1 MKRSHSRRARRLIAT
16 SVHLMLAAGIAGATE
31 AGEVKLDGRTFTVH
45 KGFTIERI
53 AGPPLVE
60 RPITAAFDDQ
70 GRLYVADS
78 SGSNDNVKK
87 QLEEKPHRI
96 VRLEDSDGDGKFDKK
111 TVFADHMMFP
121 EGTMWLGGSL
131 FVSAPPSI
139 WKLTD
144 TDGDGIAEER
154 VEWFKGKTLTGCAN
168 DLHGPYPGPDGW
180 IYWCK
185 GAFAEQ
191 TYTRPGKPPFVTN
204 AAHIFRCRPDG
215 TGIEPIMTGG
225 MDNPVDVAF
234 TPGGEPIF
242 TTTFFVHPGGGQR
255 DGLVHAIFGG
265 IYGKVH
271 DPIFQPAHRWTGPEV
286 MPPLLHMGPAA
297 PCGLARSESAA
308 FGEAY
313 HGNLFACYFNL
324 HKVGRHVL
332 TPSGSTFS
340 TQDEDFVTS
349 PDLDFHPTDVLE
361 DADGSL
367 IVVDTG
373 GWYKLCCPTSQLQ
386 KPDVLGA
393 IYRVSRQGAPRES
406 DPRGRTA
413 REKLK
418 TLDAAA
424 AALEFVRLLGDP
436 RPAVQHFAIES
447 LADPGRK
454 DTALVALRQALTT
467 DSPIAARCNAI
478 WALTRID
485 GPAAREI
492 ARSLLAD
499 PDETV
504 RQVAIHSSGLWRDR
518 AAVPQLVKLLEGT
531 SLHNRRAAAQALGR
545 IGEKTAV
552 PALLAASS
560 APNDRALEHSLTY
573 ALIEIA
579 DPESTA
585 AGLNSQ
591 DPRTRRTALVAIDQ
605 MEGGRL
611 DPALVAGLLSSA
623 DVALKEAASWIVGR
637 HREWSGATAGVLGRR
652 LDRLDLSPAER
663 ADLEKQL
670 GRLAQTAPIQELLAN
685 RLKDASAPRPARQ
698 SSLQAMTWSGLN
710 EKQVPS
716 NWIRGLATALDG
728 SPVNAQLVPLAVA
741 AARALPLAH
750 ASSAELSPA
759 LLRIASDT
767 KVPDELRLSALAA
780 VPGGL
785 SNPDEKL
792 FTFLLAKLPR
802 TETVASRTTAAD
814 SLARAK
820 LTLAQLGRLAQTLR
834 SAGPVEIDRLLAAF
848 EQSNDESLGQNLL
861 SALSAS
867 PALSGLRADAVKAHL
882 AKYPATV
889 QKEVEALLARINVDA
904 AKQKAQ
910 LEQLLPTMSAGDIRR
925 GQLVFHSEKAACY
938 SCHAIG
944 YRGGNVGPDL
954 TRIGSIRAERDLL
967 EAIVFPSASL
977 VRSFEPIAVAT
988 SDGKV
993 FNGLL
998 RGETADELRLAT
1010 GVNQE
1015 ARIARREIEEIRP
1028 STVSIMPAGLDQQLT
1043 HQELADLVA
1052 FLKACK

>member
-1 MKRSHSRRARRLIAT
+1 VKRSSRSRACRLVAT
-16 SVHLMLAAGIAGATE
+16 CVLLATGISTATRAGD
-31 AGEVKLDGRTFTVH
+31 VKLDGRTFTVPA
-45 KGFTIERI
+45 GFTIERI
-53 AGPPLVE
+53 AASPLIE
-60 RPITAAFDDQ
+60 RPITAAFDDL

-87 QLEEKPHRI
+87 QLAEKPHRI
-96 VRLEDSDGDGKFDKK
+96 VRLEDSDGDGFFDKK
-111 TVFADHMMFP
+111 TIFADRMMFP
-121 EGTMWLGGSL
+121 EGTMWHNGSL
-131 FVSAPPSI
+131 YVSAPPSI

-144 TDGDGIAEER
+144 SDGDGVADQR
-154 VEWFKGKTLTGCAN
+154 VEWFQGKTLTGCAN
-168 DLHGPYPGPDGW
+168 DLHGPYLGPDGW

-191 TYTRPGKPPFVTN
+191 TYTRPGKPPLVTK

-215 TGIEPIMTGG
+215 SGIEPIMTGG
-225 MDNPVDVAF
+225 MDNPVDVIF

-255 DGLVHAIFGG
+255 DGLVHAIYGG

-271 DPIFQPAHRWTGPEV
+271 DPIFQPVHKWTAPEV

-297 PCGLARSESAA
+297 PCGLTRFESSA
-308 FGEAY
+308 FGKAY
-313 HGNLFACYFNL
+313 EDNLFACYFNL

-332 TPSGSTFS
+332 ATSGSTFS
-340 TQDEDFVTS
+340 TKDEDFVTS

-373 GWYKLCCPTSQLQ
+373 GWYKLCCPTSQLH

-393 IYRVSRQGAPRES
+393 IYRVRRLGTPRVV
-406 DPRGRTA
+406 DPRGIA
-413 REKLK
+413 LRERSKAQGPAAITDMIAL
-418 TLDAAA
+418 LD
-424 AALEFVRLLGDP
+424 DP
-436 RPAVQHFAIES
+436 RPSVRHLAIES
-447 LADPGRK
+447 LAARK
-454 DTALVALRQALTT
+454 AAMLPALRQASRNNASLALRRNSVWMLTRVDDPGARELARAMLT
-467 DSPIAARCNAI
+467 DS
-478 WALTRID
+478 
-485 GPAAREI
+485 
-492 ARSLLAD
+492 
-499 PDETV
+499 DESV
-504 RQVAIHSSGLWRDR
+504 RQAAIQSAALWRDR
-518 AAVPQLVKLLEGT
+518 GAVQELVKLLT
-531 SLHNRRAAAQALGR
+531 NSSMHNRRAAAAALGR
-545 IGEKTAV
+545 IGDRIAV

-560 APNDRALEHSLTY
+560 LPADRALEHSITY

-579 DPESTA
+579 DSDATA
-585 AGLNSQ
+585 AGLSSQ
-591 DPRTRRTALVAIDQ
+591 DSHTVRTALVALDQ

-611 DPALVAGLLSSA
+611 APAKVAELLASADPAL
-623 DVALKEAASWIVGR
+623 KETASWIVGR
-637 HREWSGATAGVLGRR
+637 HPEWASALAGVLGRR
-652 LDRLDLSPAER
+652 LDRPDLPAAER
-663 ADLEKQL
+663 AELEKQL
-670 GRLAQTAPIQELLAN
+670 GRLAHAAPIQELLAI
-685 RLKDASAPRPARQ
+685 RLNDTSASRSARQ
-698 SSLQAMTWSGLN
+698 SCLQAVAWSGLN

-716 NWIRGLATALDG
+716 GWISGLAATLGEIPA
-728 SPVNAQLVPLAVA
+728 NAGLAPLAIA
-741 AARALPLAH
+741 AARSLPLRRDRAGQ
-750 ASSAELSPA
+750 LSPP
-759 LLRIASDT
+759 LLHIASDA
-767 KVPDELRLSALAA
+767 KNADELRLSALAA

-792 FTFLLAKLPR
+792 FEFLLGKLAR

-814 SLARAK
+814 VLAKAN
-820 LTLAQLGRLAQTLR
+820 LAHLQLGRLAETLR
-834 SAGPVEIDRLLAAF
+834 SAGPVEVDRLLAAF
-848 EQSNDESLGQNLL
+848 EQSNDESLGIKVLT
-861 SALSAS
+861 ALSAS
-867 PALSGLRADAVKAHL
+867 PALSSLRADSVKSHL
-882 AKYPATV
+882 AKYPAPV

-904 AKQKAQ
+904 GKQKAQ
-910 LEQLLPTMSAGDIRR
+910 LEQLLPTLSAGDIRR

-954 TRIGSIRAERDLL
+954 TSIGSVRSDRDLL

-988 SDGKV
+988 NDGKV
-993 FNGLL
+993 YNGLL

-1015 ARIARREIEEIRP
+1015 ARVSRREIDEIRP

>member
-1 MKRSHSRRARRLIAT
+1 MKRSPCSRASRLLAT
-16 SVHLMLAAGIAGATE
+16 YLLLAAGISTATKAGD
-31 AGEVKLDGRTFTVH
+31 VKLDGRTFTIPE
-45 KGFTIERI
+45 GFTIERI
-53 AGPPLVE
+53 ARPPLIE

-70 GRLYVADS
+70 GRLYIADS

-96 VRLEDSDGDGKFDKK
+96 VRLEDSDGDGQFDKK
-111 TVFADHMMFP
+111 IIFADHMMFP
-121 EGTMWLGGSL
+121 EGTMWYSGSL
-131 FVSAPPSI
+131 YVSAPPSI

-144 TDGDGIAEER
+144 SDGDGVADTR
-154 VEWFKGKTLTGCAN
+154 VEWFQGKTLTGCAN

-191 TYTRPGKPPFVTN
+191 TYPRPGKAPFVTK

-215 TGIEPIMTGG
+215 SGIEPIMTGG
-225 MDNPVDVAF
+225 MDNPVDVIF

-255 DGLVHAIFGG
+255 DGLVHAIYGG

-271 DPIFQPAHRWTGPEV
+271 DPIFQPAHKWTSPEV

-297 PCGLARSESAA
+297 PCGLVRYESAA
-308 FGEAY
+308 FGKPYEN
-313 HGNLFACYFNL
+313 NLFACYFNL
-324 HKVGRHVL
+324 HKVGRHSL
-332 TPSGSTFS
+332 AASGSTFS
-340 TQDEDFVTS
+340 TKDEDFVTS
-349 PDLDFHPTDVLE
+349 PDLDFHPTDVVE

-373 GWYKLCCPTSQLQ
+373 GWYKLCCPTSQLH

-393 IYRVSRQGAPRES
+393 IYRVKRSGTDPIK
-406 DPRGRTA
+406 DPRGKA
-413 REKLK
+413 VREHLK
-418 TLDAAA
+418 TLDAPAA
-424 AALEFVRLLGDP
+424 AAEFARLLADP
-436 RPAVQHFAIES
+436 RPAVQRFATES
-447 LADPGRK
+447 LADPARK
-454 DTALVALRQALTT
+454 RTALPALEHALRASLSTT
-467 DSPIAARCNAI
+467 LRRNGV
-478 WALTRID
+478 WTLTRVD
-485 GPAAREI
+485 DPAAREI
-492 ARSLLAD
+492 TRFLLAD

-504 RQVAIHSSGLWRDR
+504 RQAAIHSAGLWRDR
-518 AAVPQLVKLLEGT
+518 PAVPQLVQLLQNS

-545 IGEKTAV
+545 IGEKKAV
-552 PALLAASS
+552 PALLAAAS
-560 APNDRALEHSLTY
+560 AANDRALEHSITY

-585 AGLNSQ
+585 AGLTSQ
-591 DPRTRRTALVAIDQ
+591 DVRTVWTAIVAIDQ

-611 DPALVAGLLSSA
+611 EPAKVAELLASA
-623 DVALKEAASWIVGR
+623 DPKLKETASWIVGR
-637 HREWSGATAGVLGRR
+637 HPEWAGALAGVLGRR
-652 LDRLDLSPAER
+652 LDRPDLPAGER
-663 ADLEKQL
+663 AELEKQL
-670 GRLAQTAPIQELLAN
+670 GRLAQATAIQELLAN
-685 RLKDASAPRPARQ
+685 RLNDASTLRAARQ
-698 SSLQAMTWSGLN
+698 SSLHAVAWSGLN

-716 NWIRGLATALDG
+716 AWISGLAAALDG
-728 SPVNAQLVPLAVA
+728 GPPNTDLVTLAIA
-741 AARALPLAH
+741 AARALPLAQ
-750 ASSAELSPA
+750 ANARELSPP
-759 LLRIASDT
+759 LLRIASDA
-767 KVPDELRLSALAA
+767 KHADDLRLSALAA

-785 SNPDEKL
+785 SKPDEKL
-792 FTFLLAKLPR
+792 FSFLLGKLPR

-814 SLARAK
+814 VLAKAK
-820 LTLAQLGRLAQTLR
+820 LTPDQLGRLAETLR
-834 SAGPVEIDRLLAAF
+834 SAGPVEIDRLLATF
-848 EQSNDESLGQNLL
+848 EQSTDETLGLKLL
-861 SALSAS
+861 TALSAS
-867 PALSGLRADAVKAHL
+867 PALSGLRADAVKSHL
-882 AKYPATV
+882 AKYPAPV

-904 AKQKAQ
+904 ARQKAQ
-910 LEQLLPTMSAGDIRR
+910 LEQLLPTLSAGDIRR

-954 TRIGSIRAERDLL
+954 TRIGAIRSDRDLL

-988 SDGKV
+988 NDGKV
-993 FNGLL
+993 YNGLL
-998 RGETADELRLAT
+998 RGETADELKLAT

-1015 ARIARREIEEIRP
+1015 TRVARREIEEIRP